1 VSAFRPG
8 EKHHVLNTNF
18 PRNVIGKMNGA
29 PPRVDLSR
37 MRSLI
42 EIKQSP
48 YCHAKFA
55 PGSVLTFNIHRLNW
69 WCFADRI
76 LRRTLKED
84 ASLASFTCL
93 AVSENAGVVSLERIV
108 EDIPPEAVEN
118 DFLRSKPLCE
128 RIHRTETMVERK
140 TLWLFPA
147 KKNFSFQ
154 TTRRE
159 IFMNFPDAKPPRS
172 LPIPLFAASGTER

>member
-1 VSAFRPG
+1 LQTGDKNEKVSAFRPG

-140 TLWLFPA
+140 TLWLFPFHFVQGRGLLE
-147 KKNFSFQ
+147 NC
-154 TTRRE
+154 
-159 IFMNFPDAKPPRS
+159 
-172 LPIPLFAASGTER
+172 LLFFHFDDTLCSQFKL